1 MEVFQY
7 PARQD
12 NYNFVISCKKTGFCA
27 GIDIDEVE
35 PFFEYIEKN
44 ELNLQAILNTHH
56 HLDHTGGNEK
66 IIKKFPNLPI
76 YGSKYDLL
84 KKRIYAQNRGLAEG
98 DEIKIGSIILK
109 VIEIPGHTLGHLCYY
124 NESVA
129 FVGDTLF
136 ASGCGRLFEGT
147 PEQMIFSLEKIRTKI
162 SEKTKIYCGHEY
174 TLANLRFAS
183 SLNKEYFEKY
193 FKEIESLRKE
203 GKYSVPTNL
212 QREKK
217 YNPFLLVLDHAQKED
232 ILGFKE
238 LNKVSSFAKI
248 RQKKDL
254 FS

>member
-12 NYNFVISCKKTGFCA
+12 NYNFVIKCKETRFCA
-27 GIDIDEVE
+27 GIDIDDVE
-35 PFFEYIEKN
+35 PFFEYIDKN
-44 ELNLQAILNTHH
+44 ELIPIAILNTHH

-66 IIKKFPNLPI
+66 IRKKFPDLPI
-76 YGSKYDLL
+76 YGSKYDFLR
-84 KKRIYAQNRGLAEG
+84 KRIYGQTKGLIEG
-98 DEIKIGSIILK
+98 DEIIIGSISLK
-109 VIEIPGHTLGHLCYY
+109 VIEIPGHTLGHLCYF

-147 PEQMIFSLEKIRTKI
+147 PEQMLSSLEKISEKI

-174 TLANLRFAS
+174 TLANLRFAY
-183 SLNKEYFEKY
+183 SLNNKYFEKY
-193 FKEIESLRKE
+193 LREIESLRKE
-203 GKYSVPTNL
+203 GKYSVPTNME
-212 QREKK
+212 REKK
-217 YNPFLLVLDHAQKED
+217 YNPFLMVLDSAEKEE
-232 ILGFKE
+232 LFGLNE

-248 RQKKDL
+248 RKMKDL